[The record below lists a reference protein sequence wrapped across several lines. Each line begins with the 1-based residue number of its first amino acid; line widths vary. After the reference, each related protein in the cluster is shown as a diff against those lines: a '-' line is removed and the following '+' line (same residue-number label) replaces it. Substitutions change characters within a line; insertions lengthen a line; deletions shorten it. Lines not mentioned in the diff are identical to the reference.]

1 MKGFKRCCQKNIII
15 IIKHETY
22 GLSWKK
28 HTYNVGSKKVIM
40 TIKIVRQSSTCAN
53 RVAEK

>member
-22 GLSWKK
+22 GLSCKK